1 VKNGM
6 TPEIEIKTIRLSL
19 YLFQELRLIIFIFL
33 KKKLGEKGLGD
44 LREMIKEARRG
55 HYR

>member
-1 VKNGM
+1 M